1 MIPSAAR
8 RYLQRAYY
16 NAVLRGRKFVHGA
29 LTFISSPSADISY
42 TIKQKK
48 YKVTVNAEKQNIT
61 QSLHVVI
68 EARFGGLI

>member
-1 MIPSAAR
+1 M
-8 RYLQRAYY
+8 
-16 NAVLRGRKFVHGA
+16 GRKFVPGA